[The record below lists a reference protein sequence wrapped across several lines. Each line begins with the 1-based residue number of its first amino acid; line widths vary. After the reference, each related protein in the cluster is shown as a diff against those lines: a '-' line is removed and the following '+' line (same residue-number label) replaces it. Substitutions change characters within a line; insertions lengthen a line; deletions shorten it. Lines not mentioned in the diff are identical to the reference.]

1 LKRWLGVP
9 LLFVTASSGVGFS
22 IYFALGVVADR
33 GLGLTPLIFLAAGL
47 FFAITT
53 MTYVEGGTMF
63 LERGGSST
71 FARHAFNELVSFI
84 AGWAI
89 LIDYLIV
96 IALAAI
102 TVPHYLTPISASLDA
117 GVGEVGIA
125 GAVIAFVAVLNMI
138 GYTGSTRLRALIV
151 VALADLVLRVAIIVV
166 GVIAVWDPSLLT
178 AQLDLFSSPSF
189 SDIVYSFVLAMV
201 AFAGIEA
208 ASNLAPDIQWD
219 AADLRRVIGA
229 GAVSVPLLYAAVA
242 AVALMAVPVVPGP
255 DGPHTALAGSLIE
268 QPVLGVVDTY
278 TPVWLADLL
287 RWTTLLVAVPVLIMA
302 ANTAML
308 GLSRHVY
315 TLATNRQI
323 PSWLGKLFGR
333 NTTPRLAITL
343 AAVLSFAL
351 AIPGDVR
358 FLAGIYA
365 FGATLAIAIAH
376 GSIVR
381 MRITD
386 PDRERPYRVPL
397 NIRIRGA
404 DLPLPA
410 IAGLVIA
417 AFSWVSVIALHR
429 DATLVGGVWMVFGL
443 VAYFVYRRLVEG
455 TSLTKRVTVP
465 AEALAKQQPEI
476 EYGHILVP
484 VFGTKLDDDIV
495 ATAGRLADAEVEEGE
510 TPPRLE
516 VIFIAERP
524 LTVPIDSPLP
534 KDLEA
539 KARRALARAKQ
550 VAEEYDSVDVHTDL
564 VPARQVGAAIIQEAN
579 RRGAEVIVMGAEP
592 PTRIRGGAVLGGIGA
607 ARPDEVGKVTEY
619 VMRKAPCR
627 VLLTAPAVDSGPQ
640 QSAAAD
646 EEAAPSTDV

>member
-1 LKRWLGVP
+1 MKRWLGVP

-33 GLGLTPLIFLAAGL
+33 ALGLTPVIFLATGL

-53 MTYVEGGTMF
+53 MTYVEGGAMF
-63 LERGGSST
+63 QERGGSST
-71 FARHAFNELVSFI
+71 FARHAFNELISFI

-96 IALAAI
+96 ISLAAI
-102 TVPHYLTPISASLDA
+102 TVPHYLTPISSSLDA
-117 GVGEVGIA
+117 GVGEVGMA
-125 GAVIAFVAVLNMI
+125 GVVIAFVAGLNMI
-138 GYTGSTRLRALIV
+138 GYTGSSRLKALIV
-151 VALADLVLRVAIIVV
+151 VALGDLALRVAIIVV
-166 GVIAVWDPSLLT
+166 GVIVVWNPSLLT
-178 AQLDLFSSPSF
+178 DQLNLFTTPSVK
-189 SDIVYSFVLAMV
+189 DIVYAFVLSMV

-219 AADLRRVIGA
+219 PGDLKRVIGA

-255 DGPHTALAGSLIE
+255 NGPHTALAGGLIE
-268 QPVLGVVDTY
+268 QPVLGVVNSY
-278 TPVWLADLL
+278 RPQWVADIL
-287 RWTTLLVAVPVLIMA
+287 RWSTALIAVPVLVMA

-333 NTTPRLAITL
+333 NTTPRLAITI

-365 FGATLAIAIAH
+365 FGATLALAIAH
-376 GSIVR
+376 GSIVKL
-381 MRITD
+381 RITD
-386 PDRERPYRVPL
+386 PDRERPYKVPL
-397 NIRIRGA
+397 NIRVRGTQ
-404 DLPLPA
+404 LPLPA
-410 IAGLVIA
+410 IVGAVIA
-417 AFSWVSVIALHR
+417 FLSWISVILLHR
-429 DATLVGGVWMVFGL
+429 DATLVGGGWMIFGL
-443 VAYFVYRRLVEG
+443 GAYVVYRLLVED
-455 TSLTKRVTVP
+455 TSLTKRVSVP
-465 AEALAKQQPEI
+465 ASALAKRAPEI
-476 EYGHILVP
+476 EYGNILVP

-516 VIFIAERP
+516 VIYVAERP

-534 KDLEA
+534 KVQRE
-539 KARRALARAKQ
+539 KADRALKRAKE

-564 VPARQVGAAIIQEAN
+564 VAARQVGAAIIDEAN
-579 RRGAEVIVMGAEP
+579 RRGAEVIIMGAEP

-607 ARPDEVGKVTEY
+607 ARPEEVGKVTEY

-627 VLLTAPAVDSGPQ
+627 VLLTAPPDDSGPVK
-640 QSAAAD
+640 ATPGGEAD
-646 EEAAPSTDV
+646 STSGL